1 MNQKWLLCDLHMH
14 SQYSKINKIGDK
26 GRVKDMSAGE
36 FVDILNQSGVEL
48 FSITDHNYFSD
59 VYYDEIDKYIMD
71 NNLSMKI
78 INGVELDAYV
88 ELKDETKDSINICIY
103 FSDNTDRKKLNEVIS
118 SLYRDNNNNMLE
130 PLFIEIVNKL
140 SELNTKFIII
150 PHGDKHKGL
159 FNMIKNLNDDDSV
172 DFYKY
177 SMYKI
182 FNAFDVR
189 PVFYGVSESF
199 WATSFY
205 EKTKSFDEILS
216 KYDDDKLED
225 LKNNIS
231 NKIKNNAYEL
241 TEEELEIY
249 KYILD
254 YGSYFAYFTFSDFTF
269 SDWHNKEDYNPE
281 INNFVFGT
289 LEYGFEAVELA
300 TLDPKSRIEQSHD
313 KYIEIPSTILKKVEF
328 KIKDDKKEVYFS
340 PGLNAIVGKRGSGK
354 SLLLSVIKNLVEKDA
369 DDGALS
375 KYKKLEISD
384 IVGQNRDNINISLG
398 SLNSVAF
405 LNQDQIKEIFENP
418 ENAQKNISKNFKE
431 IKSLNLNDLINIT
444 DVASKLKPYN
454 KNYKNL
460 TSNIISIK
468 KIDDY
473 NLSTYEE
480 LDNINIKKYL
490 SDSINSL
497 KLAINELEN
506 LGLDGS
512 NLKTEFFILHKHQ
525 KYYLKVI
532 ELYNT
537 IINNN
542 AVIND
547 INSKKSANEITI
559 KQNINTINSTVKELK
574 DNFAIQLNYEKLKL
588 LVNNFKFDNPPVE
601 VTIRGKYLFVTY
613 YDIPINIRD
622 IILDKITDT
631 ITRSKEFEDI
641 ENYLVGDKNRQLKA
655 GKKNISEELE
665 KYIKSDTF
673 KSKKEFYEIIDTTI
687 DYKTKISSMNELEDY
702 LKQNKIRNL
711 TDASPGMKSVAYL
724 DMLFDLDETILI
736 LDQPE
741 DNIDNDYISKY
752 LVPNIKGKKKI
763 KQLIFVTHNPSVAV
777 YGDSFNYVYV
787 ENNDKIN
794 YTNYLI
800 EKKEDKDKLINIL
813 EGGKNS
819 FSNRNKKFG
828 NVLGDEEYGNY

>member
-14 SQYSKINKIGDK
+14 SQYSKINKPGDK
-26 GRVKDMSAGE
+26 SRVKDMVASE

-59 VYYDEIDKYIMD
+59 VYYDEIDKYITD
-71 NNLSMKI
+71 NDLNMKI

-88 ELKDETKDSINICIY
+88 ELKDGTKDSIHICIY
-103 FSDNTDRKKLNEVIS
+103 FSDSTDRKKLNKVIY
-118 SLYRDNNNNMLE
+118 SLYRDNNDNMLE
-130 PLFIEIVNKL
+130 PLFMEIINKL
-140 SELNTKFIII
+140 TELNTKFIII

-159 FNMIKNLNDDDSV
+159 FKIIKNLNSEDAV

-189 PVFYGVSESF
+189 PGFYSVSESF
-199 WATSFY
+199 WATNFY
-205 EKTKSFDEILS
+205 EKTKSFDKILS
-216 KYDDDKLED
+216 NYDDDKLEN
-225 LKNNIS
+225 LKSNIS
-231 NKIKNNAYEL
+231 NKIKDDTYEL

-249 KYILD
+249 RYILD
-254 YGSYFAYFTFSDFTF
+254 YGSYFAYFTFSD
-269 SDWHNKEDYNPE
+269 WHNKEDYKPE

-313 KYIEIPSTILKKVEF
+313 KYIAIPSTLLKKVEF
-328 KIKDDKKEVYFS
+328 KIKDDKKEIYFS

-369 DDGALS
+369 EDGALN

-384 IVGQNRDNINISLG
+384 IIGQNRGNINISLG
-398 SLNSVAF
+398 SLSSVAF
-405 LNQDQIKEIFENP
+405 LNQDQIKDIFENP
-418 ENAQKNISKNFKE
+418 ENAQENISKNFKE
-431 IKSLNLNDLINIT
+431 IKNLNLNDLINIS

-473 NLSTYEE
+473 NLSAYEE
-480 LDNINIKKYL
+480 LDNVNFKKYF

-497 KLAINELEN
+497 RLAINELEN
-506 LGLDGS
+506 LGLDSSKLEIELS
-512 NLKTEFFILHKHQ
+512 NLYKYQ
-525 KYYLKVI
+525 KYYLKMI

-537 IINNN
+537 IINKNN

-559 KQNINTINSTVKELK
+559 KQNINTINSTIKELK
-574 DNFAIQLNYEKLKL
+574 NNFTIQLNYEKLKL
-588 LVNNFKFDNPPVE
+588 LINNFSFDNPPVE
-601 VTIRGKYLFVTY
+601 VSIKGKYLFVTY
-613 YDIPINIRD
+613 YDIPTNMRD

-631 ITRSKEFEDI
+631 IIRSKEFGDI
-641 ENYLVGDKNRQLKA
+641 ENYLSGDKNKQLKS
-655 GKKNISEELE
+655 GKKNLSEELD

-673 KSKKEFYEIIDTTI
+673 KSKKEFYEIIDASI
-687 DYKTKISSMNELEDY
+687 DYKKQISSMNELEDY

-787 ENNDKIN
+787 ENNNKIN

-800 EKKEDKDKLINIL
+800 ERKEDKDKLINIL